1 MRNLGSHSC
10 VKWHV
15 VARSFAV
22 VDYAREMTAE
32 GPLKFGKYR
41 LFEYLLFLLYISLCI
56 CNLFD

>member
-10 VKWHV
+10 EKWHI

-32 GPLKFGKYR
+32 GSFK
-41 LFEYLLFLLYISLCI
+41 IWQI
-56 CNLFD
+56 